1 MLRRLALTAVVPL
14 AVLATAVPTSTALAS
29 GPAPSVAAFSES
41 AFSGTGAAAP
51 VPSAVP
57 TSGPFAEARP
67 ALGPLPMPLPLP
79 GFLDGGG
86 GTGPGEA
93 DEVLTR
99 LTVSVE
105 NSGVPG
111 ADGTFELECGPTG
124 GSHPQGQAACDRLA
138 EAGATRAG
146 RQELFRETPEGTMC
160 TMIHGGD
167 AFARIAGTW
176 EGRAVD
182 TTASRRDGCEIA
194 RWNSLV
200 PVLPDVR

>member
-1 MLRRLALTAVVPL
+1 MLRRLALTAVVSL
-14 AVLATAVPTSTALAS
+14 AALATAVPASTATAS
-29 GPAPSVAAFSES
+29 GPAS
-41 AFSGTGAAAP
+41 SGP

-57 TSGPFAEARP
+57 TTGPFAAARP

-79 GFLDGGG
+79 GFLDGGE
-86 GTGPGEA
+86 GTGVGEA
-93 DEVLTR
+93 DNVRTR

-105 NSGVPG
+105 NTGVAG

-124 GSHPQGQAACDRLA
+124 GSHPRGQAACDRLA

-146 RQELFRETPEGTMC
+146 RQELFRPTPEGTMC

-167 AFARIAGTW
+167 ATARIVGTW

>member
-1 MLRRLALTAVVPL
+1 MLRRLALSAVVPL
-14 AVLATAVPTSTALAS
+14 AVLAAAVPASTATAS
-29 GPAPSVAAFSES
+29 GAAS
-41 AFSGTGAAAP
+41 SGP
-51 VPSAVP
+51 VPSAAP
-57 TSGPFAEARP
+57 TSGPFAAARP

-79 GFLDGGG
+79 GFLDDGE
-86 GTGPGEA
+86 GTGAGEA
-93 DEVLTR
+93 DETRTR

-105 NSGVPG
+105 NTGIPG

-124 GSHPQGQAACDRLA
+124 GTHPEGQAACDRLA

-167 AFARIAGTW
+167 AFARIVGTW

>member
-1 MLRRLALTAVVPL
+1 MLRRLALTAVVSL
-14 AVLATAVPTSTALAS
+14 AALATAVPASTAS
-29 GPAPSVAAFSES
+29 GPVSSGSVS
-41 AFSGTGAAAP
+41 SGSTSSGP

-57 TSGPFAEARP
+57 TTGPFAAARP
-67 ALGPLPMPLPLP
+67 SLGPLPLPVPPLP
-79 GFLDGGG
+79 GFLDGREGK
-86 GTGPGEA
+86 GTG
-93 DEVLTR
+93 EVLTR

-105 NSGVPG
+105 NTGVAG

-146 RQELFRETPEGTMC
+146 RQELFRPTPEGTMC

-167 AFARIAGTW
+167 ASARIVGTW

>member
-1 MLRRLALTAVVPL
+1 MLRRLALTAVVSL
-14 AVLATAVPTSTALAS
+14 AALATAVPASTATASGPMAS
-29 GPAPSVAAFSES
+29 GPAPA
-41 AFSGTGAAAP
+41 
-51 VPSAVP
+51 AVP
-57 TSGPFAEARP
+57 TSGPFAAARP

-79 GFLDGGG
+79 GFLEGGG
-86 GTGPGEA
+86 GKGAGKPS
-93 DEVLTR
+93 EVLTR

-105 NSGVPG
+105 NTGVAG

-138 EAGATRAG
+138 EAGATRSG
-146 RQELFRETPEGTMC
+146 RQELFRPTPEGTMC

-167 AFARIAGTW
+167 ATARIVGTW

>member
-1 MLRRLALTAVVPL
+1 MLRRLALTAVVSL
-14 AVLATAVPTSTALAS
+14 AALATAVPASTATAS
-29 GPAPSVAAFSES
+29 GPGS
-41 AFSGTGAAAP
+41 SGPTPA
-51 VPSAVP
+51 AVP
-57 TSGPFAEARP
+57 TSGPFAAARP
-67 ALGPLPMPLPLP
+67 SLGPLPMPIPLP
-79 GFLDGGG
+79 GFLEDGGG
-86 GTGPGEA
+86 KGAGEA
-93 DEVLTR
+93 SEVLTR

-105 NSGVPG
+105 NTGVAG

-124 GSHPQGQAACDRLA
+124 GSHPRGQAACDRLA
-138 EAGATRAG
+138 EAGAARSG
-146 RQELFRETPEGTMC
+146 RQELFRPTPEGTMC

-167 AFARIAGTW
+167 ATARIVGTW

>member
-14 AVLATAVPTSTALAS
+14 AVLAAAVPASTATAS
-29 GPAPSVAAFSES
+29 GAAS
-41 AFSGTGAAAP
+41 SGP
-51 VPSAVP
+51 VPSAAP
-57 TSGPFAEARP
+57 TSGPFAAARP

-79 GFLDGGG
+79 GFLDDGE
-86 GTGPGEA
+86 GTGAGEA
-93 DEVLTR
+93 DEARTR

-105 NSGVPG
+105 NTGVPG

-124 GSHPQGQAACDRLA
+124 GTHPEGQAACDRLA

-167 AFARIAGTW
+167 AFARIVGTW
-176 EGRAVD
+176 EGRSVD

>member
-1 MLRRLALTAVVPL
+1 MLRRLALTAVVSL
-14 AVLATAVPTSTALAS
+14 AALATAVPVSTAS
-29 GPAPSVAAFSES
+29 GPVSSGPVSSGSVS
-41 AFSGTGAAAP
+41 SGSVSSGP

-57 TSGPFAEARP
+57 TTGPFAAARP
-67 ALGPLPMPLPLP
+67 SLGPLPLPLPPLP
-79 GFLDGGG
+79 GFPADGE
-86 GTGPGEA
+86 GTGEA
-93 DEVLTR
+93 GEVLTR

-105 NSGVPG
+105 NTGVAG

-124 GSHPQGQAACDRLA
+124 GSHPRGQAACDRLA
-138 EAGATRAG
+138 EAGATRSG
-146 RQELFRETPEGTMC
+146 RQELFRPTPEGTMC

-167 AFARIAGTW
+167 ATARIVGTW

>member
-1 MLRRLALTAVVPL
+1 MLRRLALTAVVSL
-14 AVLATAVPTSTALAS
+14 AALATAVPASMATASGAASSS
-29 GPAPSVAAFSES
+29 GPA
-41 AFSGTGAAAP
+41 
-51 VPSAVP
+51 PSAVP
-57 TSGPFAEARP
+57 TSGPFADARP
-67 ALGPLPMPLPLP
+67 ALGPLPMPVPLP
-79 GFLDGGG
+79 GFLDGGA
-86 GTGPGEA
+86 GTGEA

-105 NSGVPG
+105 NTGVPG

-146 RQELFRETPEGTMC
+146 RQELFRPTPEGTMC

-167 AFARIAGTW
+167 ATARIVGTW

>member
-1 MLRRLALTAVVPL
+1 MLRRLALTAVVSL
-14 AVLATAVPTSTALAS
+14 AALATAVPVSIATAS
-29 GPAPSVAAFSES
+29 GPAT
-41 AFSGTGAAAP
+41 SGP

-57 TSGPFAEARP
+57 TTGPFAAARP

-79 GFLDGGG
+79 GFLDGGNG
-86 GTGPGEA
+86 EEVGEGTGGG
-93 DEVLTR
+93 DVRTR

-105 NSGVPG
+105 NTGVAG

-124 GSHPQGQAACDRLA
+124 GSHPRGQAACDRLA

-167 AFARIAGTW
+167 ATARIVGTW

>member
-1 MLRRLALTAVVPL
+1 MLRRLALTAVVSL
-14 AVLATAVPTSTALAS
+14 AALATAVPASTATATATASGPVSS
-29 GPAPSVAAFSES
+29 GPAPA
-41 AFSGTGAAAP
+41 
-51 VPSAVP
+51 AVP
-57 TSGPFAEARP
+57 TTGPFAAARP
-67 ALGPLPMPLPLP
+67 SLGPLPMPIPLP
-79 GFLDGGG
+79 GFLEGGNG
-86 GTGPGEA
+86 KGAGEA
-93 DEVLTR
+93 NEVLTR

-105 NSGVPG
+105 NTGVTG

-138 EAGATRAG
+138 EAGTTRAG
-146 RQELFRETPEGTMC
+146 RQELFQPTPEGTMC

-167 AFARIAGTW
+167 ATARIVGTW

>member
-1 MLRRLALTAVVPL
+1 MLRRLALTAIVSL
-14 AVLATAVPTSTALAS
+14 AALATAVPVSTAS
-29 GPAPSVAAFSES
+29 GPVSSGSVS
-41 AFSGTGAAAP
+41 SGSVSSGSVSSGP

-57 TSGPFAEARP
+57 TTGPFAAARP
-67 ALGPLPMPLPLP
+67 SLGPLPLPVPPLP
-79 GFLDGGG
+79 GFLDGGEGKGTG
-86 GTGPGEA
+86 GTS
-93 DEVLTR
+93 EVLTR

-105 NSGVPG
+105 STGVAG

-146 RQELFRETPEGTMC
+146 RQELFRPTPEGTMC

-167 AFARIAGTW
+167 ATARIVGTW

>member
-14 AVLATAVPTSTALAS
+14 AVLAAALPVSTATAS
-29 GPAPSVAAFSES
+29 GAAS
-41 AFSGTGAAAP
+41 SGP
-51 VPSAVP
+51 VPSAAP
-57 TSGPFAEARP
+57 TSGPFAAARP
-67 ALGPLPMPLPLP
+67 ALGPRPMTLPLP
-79 GFLDGGG
+79 GFLDGGE
-86 GTGPGEA
+86 GTGA
-93 DEVLTR
+93 DEAPTR

-105 NSGVPG
+105 NTGVPG

-124 GSHPQGQAACDRLA
+124 GTHPDGQAACERLA
-138 EAGATRAG
+138 EAGSTRAG
-146 RQELFRETPEGTMC
+146 RQEMFRETPEGTMC

-167 AFARIAGTW
+167 AFARIVGTW

>member
-14 AVLATAVPTSTALAS
+14 AVLATAVPASTATAS
-29 GPAPSVAAFSES
+29 GPAS
-41 AFSGTGAAAP
+41 TGP
-51 VPSAVP
+51 VPAAVP
-57 TSGPFAEARP
+57 TSGPFAAARP

-79 GFLDGGG
+79 GFLDGGE
-86 GTGPGEA
+86 GTGAGEA
-93 DEVLTR
+93 DEALTR

-105 NSGVPG
+105 NTGVPG
-111 ADGTFELECGPTG
+111 ADGTFELECAPTG
-124 GSHPQGQAACDRLA
+124 GTHPERQAACDRLA
-138 EAGATRAG
+138 EAGATRSG

-167 AFARIAGTW
+167 ATARIVGTW

>member
-1 MLRRLALTAVVPL
+1 MLRRLALTAVVSL
-14 AVLATAVPTSTALAS
+14 AALATAVPASIATAS
-29 GPAPSVAAFSES
+29 GPVS
-41 AFSGTGAAAP
+41 SGPTPA
-51 VPSAVP
+51 AVP
-57 TSGPFAEARP
+57 TSGPFAAARP
-67 ALGPLPMPLPLP
+67 ALGPLPMPIPLP
-79 GFLDGGG
+79 GFLEGGG
-86 GTGPGEA
+86 GKDA
-93 DEVLTR
+93 DGTSEVLTR

-105 NSGVPG
+105 NTGVAG

-146 RQELFRETPEGTMC
+146 RQELFRPTPEGTMC

-167 AFARIAGTW
+167 ATARIVGTW

>member
-14 AVLATAVPTSTALAS
+14 AVLATAVPAATAS
-29 GPAPSVAAFSES
+29 GAASSGPVPSVA
-41 AFSGTGAAAP
+41 
-51 VPSAVP
+51 P
-57 TSGPFAEARP
+57 TAGPFAAARP

-79 GFLDGGG
+79 GFLDDGE
-86 GTGPGEA
+86 GTGAGET
-93 DEVLTR
+93 DEARTR

-124 GSHPQGQAACDRLA
+124 GTHPEGQAACDRLA

-167 AFARIAGTW
+167 ATARIVGTW

-182 TTASRRDGCEIA
+182 TSASRRDGCEIA

>member
-1 MLRRLALTAVVPL
+1 MLRRLALTAVVSL
-14 AVLATAVPTSTALAS
+14 AALATAVPASIATAS
-29 GPAPSVAAFSES
+29 GPAS
-41 AFSGTGAAAP
+41 SGPASSGP

-57 TSGPFAEARP
+57 TTGPFAAARP
-67 ALGPLPMPLPLP
+67 ALGPLPVPLPLP
-79 GFLDGGG
+79 GFLDGGDSGKGSG
-86 GTGPGEA
+86 GGEA
-93 DEVLTR
+93 GDVRTR

-105 NSGVPG
+105 NTGVAG

-138 EAGATRAG
+138 EAGATRSG

-167 AFARIAGTW
+167 ATARIVGTW

>member
-1 MLRRLALTAVVPL
+1 MLRRLALSAVVPL
-14 AVLATAVPTSTALAS
+14 AVLAAAVPASTATAS
-29 GPAPSVAAFSES
+29 GSASSGPVPSVA
-41 AFSGTGAAAP
+41 
-51 VPSAVP
+51 P
-57 TSGPFAEARP
+57 TSGPFAAARP

-79 GFLDGGG
+79 GFLDDGE
-86 GTGPGEA
+86 GTGAGET
-93 DEVLTR
+93 DEARTR

-105 NSGVPG
+105 NTGAPG

-124 GSHPQGQAACDRLA
+124 GTHPEGQAACDRLA

-167 AFARIAGTW
+167 ATARIVGTW

>member
-1 MLRRLALTAVVPL
+1 MLRRLALTAVVSL
-14 AVLATAVPTSTALAS
+14 AALATAVPASTAS
-29 GPAPSVAAFSES
+29 GPVS
-41 AFSGTGAAAP
+41 SGPVSSGPVSSGP

-57 TSGPFAEARP
+57 TTGPFAAARP
-67 ALGPLPMPLPLP
+67 SLGPLPLPVPPLP
-79 GFLDGGG
+79 GFLDGGEG
-86 GTGPGEA
+86 KGTGEA

-105 NSGVPG
+105 NTGVAG

-146 RQELFRETPEGTMC
+146 RQELFRPTPEGTMC

-167 AFARIAGTW
+167 ATARIVGTW

>member
-1 MLRRLALTAVVPL
+1 MLRRLALTAVVSL
-14 AVLATAVPTSTALAS
+14 AALATAVPASIATAS
-29 GPAPSVAAFSES
+29 GPAS
-41 AFSGTGAAAP
+41 SGP

-57 TSGPFAEARP
+57 TTGPFAAARP

-79 GFLDGGG
+79 GFLDGGDSG
-86 GTGPGEA
+86 KGSEGGEA
-93 DEVLTR
+93 GDVRTR

-105 NSGVPG
+105 NTGVAG

-138 EAGATRAG
+138 EAGATRSG

-167 AFARIAGTW
+167 AAARIVGTW

>member
-14 AVLATAVPTSTALAS
+14 AVLATAVPAATATAT
-29 GPAPSVAAFSES
+29 GPAS
-41 AFSGTGAAAP
+41 TGP
-51 VPSAVP
+51 VPAAVP
-57 TSGPFAEARP
+57 TSGPFAAARP
-67 ALGPLPMPLPLP
+67 AVGPLPMPLPLP
-79 GFLDGGG
+79 GFLEGGE
-86 GTGPGEA
+86 GTEA
-93 DEVLTR
+93 DEARTR

-105 NSGVPG
+105 NTGVPG

-124 GSHPQGQAACDRLA
+124 GTHPEGQAACDRLA
-138 EAGATRAG
+138 EAGATRSG

-167 AFARIAGTW
+167 ATARIVGTW

>member
-1 MLRRLALTAVVPL
+1 MLRRLALTAVVSL
-14 AVLATAVPTSTALAS
+14 AALATAVPASTATAS
-29 GPAPSVAAFSES
+29 GPVS
-41 AFSGTGAAAP
+41 SGPTPA
-51 VPSAVP
+51 AVP
-57 TSGPFAEARP
+57 TSGPFAAARP
-67 ALGPLPMPLPLP
+67 ALGPLPLPVPLP
-79 GFLDGGG
+79 GFLEGGG
-86 GTGPGEA
+86 GKGAGEA
-93 DEVLTR
+93 SEVLTR
-99 LTVSVE
+99 LTVSVA
-105 NSGVPG
+105 NSGVAG

-146 RQELFRETPEGTMC
+146 RQELFRATPEGTMC

-167 AFARIAGTW
+167 ATARIVGTW

-182 TTASRRDGCEIA
+182 TTASRRDGCEIS

>member
-1 MLRRLALTAVVPL
+1 MLRRLALIAAVSL
-14 AVLATAVPTSTALAS
+14 AALATAVPASTATATATAS
-29 GPAPSVAAFSES
+29 GPA
-41 AFSGTGAAAP
+41 
-51 VPSAVP
+51 PSAVP
-57 TSGPFAEARP
+57 TSGPFADARP
-67 ALGPLPMPLPLP
+67 ALGPLPMPVPLP
-79 GFLDGGG
+79 GFLDDGGAG
-86 GTGPGEA
+86 AGEA
-93 DEVLTR
+93 EEVLTR

-105 NSGVPG
+105 NTGVPG

-146 RQELFRETPEGTMC
+146 RQELFQPTPEGTMC

-167 AFARIAGTW
+167 ATARIVGTW

-182 TTASRRDGCEIA
+182 TTASRLDGCEIA

>member
-1 MLRRLALTAVVPL
+1 MLRRLALSAVVPL
-14 AVLATAVPTSTALAS
+14 AVLAAAVPASTATAS
-29 GPAPSVAAFSES
+29 GATS
-41 AFSGTGAAAP
+41 SGP
-51 VPSAVP
+51 VPSAAP
-57 TSGPFAEARP
+57 TSGPFAAARP

-79 GFLDGGG
+79 GFLDDGE
-86 GTGPGEA
+86 GTGAGEA
-93 DEVLTR
+93 DETRTR

-105 NSGVPG
+105 NTGIPG

-124 GSHPQGQAACDRLA
+124 GTHPEGQAACDRLA

-167 AFARIAGTW
+167 ATARIVGTW

>member
-14 AVLATAVPTSTALAS
+14 AVLATAVPASTALAS
-29 GPAPSVAAFSES
+29 GSAPSVAAFSGS
-41 AFSGTGAAAP
+41 APSGTGAAAP

-86 GTGPGEA
+86 GTAPGEA

-138 EAGATRAG
+138 EAGATRSG

-167 AFARIAGTW
+167 ATARIVGTW

>member
-1 MLRRLALTAVVPL
+1 MMRRLALTAVVSL
-14 AVLATAVPTSTALAS
+14 AALATAVPASIATAS
-29 GPAPSVAAFSES
+29 GPVS
-41 AFSGTGAAAP
+41 SGPTPA
-51 VPSAVP
+51 AVP
-57 TSGPFAEARP
+57 TSGPFAAARP
-67 ALGPLPMPLPLP
+67 ALGPLPMPIPLP
-79 GFLDGGG
+79 GFLEGGG
-86 GTGPGEA
+86 GKDAGGTS
-93 DEVLTR
+93 EVLTR

-105 NSGVPG
+105 NTGVAG

-124 GSHPQGQAACDRLA
+124 GSHPRGQAACDRLA

-146 RQELFRETPEGTMC
+146 RQELFRPTPEGTMC

-167 AFARIAGTW
+167 ATARIVGTW

>member
-1 MLRRLALTAVVPL
+1 MLRRLALTAVVSL
-14 AVLATAVPTSTALAS
+14 AALAAAVPASTATASGSLGPT
-29 GPAPSVAAFSES
+29 PA
-41 AFSGTGAAAP
+41 
-51 VPSAVP
+51 AVP
-57 TSGPFAEARP
+57 TSGPLAAARP
-67 ALGPLPMPLPLP
+67 ALGPLPMPMPLPLP
-79 GFLDGGG
+79 GFLDGGDG
-86 GTGPGEA
+86 AGPGEA
-93 DEVLTR
+93 GEALTR

-105 NSGVPG
+105 NTGVAG

-124 GSHPQGQAACDRLA
+124 GSHPRGQAACDRLA

-146 RQELFRETPEGTMC
+146 RQELFRPTPEGTMC

-167 AFARIAGTW
+167 AFARIVGTW

-200 PVLPDVR
+200 PVIPDVR

>member
-1 MLRRLALTAVVPL
+1 MLRRLALTAVVSL
-14 AVLATAVPTSTALAS
+14 AALATAVPASTALAS
-29 GPAPSVAAFSES
+29 GSAPTES
-41 AFSGTGAAAP
+41 AFSGPGSAAP

-86 GTGPGEA
+86 TAPGEA

-167 AFARIAGTW
+167 ATARIVGTW

>member
-1 MLRRLALTAVVPL
+1 MLRRLALTAVVSL
-14 AVLATAVPTSTALAS
+14 AALATAVPASTAS
-29 GPAPSVAAFSES
+29 GPGS
-41 AFSGTGAAAP
+41 SGPTPA
-51 VPSAVP
+51 AVP
-57 TSGPFAEARP
+57 TSGPFAAARP
-67 ALGPLPMPLPLP
+67 SLGPLPMPLPLP
-79 GFLDGGG
+79 GFPEGGDGKGA
-86 GTGPGEA
+86 GEA
-93 DEVLTR
+93 SEVLTR

-105 NSGVPG
+105 NTGVAG

-124 GSHPQGQAACDRLA
+124 GSHPRGQAACDRLA

-146 RQELFRETPEGTMC
+146 RQELFRPTPEGTMC

-167 AFARIAGTW
+167 ATARIVGTW

>member
-1 MLRRLALTAVVPL
+1 MLRRLALTAVVSL
-14 AVLATAVPTSTALAS
+14 AALATAVPASTATPTAS
-29 GPAPSVAAFSES
+29 G
-41 AFSGTGAAAP
+41 P
-51 VPSAVP
+51 VPSARP
-57 TSGPFAEARP
+57 TSGPFATVRP
-67 ALGPLPMPLPLP
+67 ALGPLPMPIPLP
-79 GFLDGGG
+79 GLVDDGDGAGAG
-86 GTGPGEA
+86 GTGAGAGGAE
-93 DEVLTR
+93 DVRTR
-99 LTVSVE
+99 LTVSVR
-105 NSGVPG
+105 NTGVAG

-124 GSHPQGQAACDRLA
+124 GSHPRGQAACERLA

-146 RQELFRETPEGTMC
+146 RQELFRPTPEGTMC

-167 AFARIAGTW
+167 ATARIVGTW

>member
-1 MLRRLALTAVVPL
+1 MLRRLALTAVVSL
-14 AVLATAVPTSTALAS
+14 AALATAVPASTATSAAPGPGSS
-29 GPAPSVAAFSES
+29 GPVPAAQ
-41 AFSGTGAAAP
+41 
-51 VPSAVP
+51 P
-57 TSGPFAEARP
+57 TAGPFAAARP
-67 ALGPLPMPLPLP
+67 ALGPLPPLVPPLP
-79 GFLDGGG
+79 GFLDGGQDT
-86 GTGPGEA
+86 GTGAA
-93 DEVLTR
+93 DDVRTR

-105 NSGVPG
+105 NTGVAG
-111 ADGTFELECGPTG
+111 ADGTFALECGPTG

-138 EAGATRAG
+138 EAGATRSG
-146 RQELFRETPEGTMC
+146 RQELFRPTPEGTMC

-167 AFARIAGTW
+167 ATARIVGTW

>member
-1 MLRRLALTAVVPL
+1 MLRRLALTAVVSL
-14 AVLATAVPTSTALAS
+14 AALATAVPASIATAS
-29 GPAPSVAAFSES
+29 GPAS
-41 AFSGTGAAAP
+41 SGP
-51 VPSAVP
+51 VPSAAP
-57 TSGPFAEARP
+57 TTGPFSAARP

-79 GFLDGGG
+79 GFLEGGE
-86 GTGPGEA
+86 GTGAG
-93 DEVLTR
+93 DVRTR

-105 NSGVPG
+105 NTGVAG

-138 EAGATRAG
+138 EAGATRSG

-167 AFARIAGTW
+167 ATARIVGTW